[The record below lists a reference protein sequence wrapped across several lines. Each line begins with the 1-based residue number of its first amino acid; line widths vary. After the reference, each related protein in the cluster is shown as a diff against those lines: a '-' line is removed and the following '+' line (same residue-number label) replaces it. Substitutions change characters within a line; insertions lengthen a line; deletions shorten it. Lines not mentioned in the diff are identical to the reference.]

1 MKIYTINE
9 KEYYKLDDLRNAGH
23 RGLKECDNDYQEF
36 IRRNCLVR
44 DQDYVAAKIGRC
56 WNATYEDDK
65 DGDLYI
71 TKGWINKTKE
81 ICPWGLPNR
90 YLHSQEKICDNNG
103 IVYEIDIRGEGKLS
117 DCYFSVDDIND
128 RLSRY
133 RKISLET
140 EIAAY
145 QSEYIED
152 IHYRYFKFLKANDM
166 YMYLTYEGLEKL
178 FNSWVPNEF
187 SEWLA
192 RSATSIPE
200 PISTPDAID
209 NLKELVSITFDL
221 KIKELELEKKDLE
234 LRIKDMYLQRAES
247 ELKSLRG

>member
-9 KEYYKLDDLRNAGH
+9 KEYYKLDDLVDAGH

-36 IRRNCLVR
+36 VRRNGLVR
-44 DQDYVAAKIGRC
+44 DQDYVTAQWGC
-56 WNATYEDDK
+56 DDYLEITHG
-65 DGDLYI
+65 DDDLYI

-90 YLHSQEKICDNNG
+90 YLHSHEKICDNNG

-117 DCYFSVDDIND
+117 DCYFSVDDLND

-133 RKISLET
+133 PKISLEN

-145 QSEYIED
+145 QSEYIEG
-152 IHYRYFKFLKANDM
+152 IHYQYFRFLKANDM
-166 YMYLTYEGLEKL
+166 YMYFTYEGLEKL

-187 SEWLA
+187 SEWLV

-209 NLKELVSITFDL
+209 NLKELANITFDL

-247 ELKSLRG
+247 VLKTLREG